1 MNNIVK
7 QDKTLVYLFLSSLL
21 FVNYNIYF
29 NLLPL
34 LPILLLMNYQNDLVN
49 KTLIYRFLLGSFILF
64 LFLLKHV
71 FLDPVF
77 LEKGVVFS
85 EITPLRYVYYNYLI
99 LLLFFSFEI
108 VKKHENTC
116 LEWAELALK
125 FLMFSGFIL
134 LFLSIFGLNL
144 YPVEILAGKEARV
157 TSNESIGLGMVGI
170 VEEPSTFGAMIIL
183 LSIIL
188 FSSNFNPN
196 LGLFGLFFSLLTFS
210 TAIWFL
216 VPVMLSVIIF
226 LYFEKFRDTPLLL
239 IGSGT
244 FFLIAFFALVT
255 NFQLEKI
262 TDGYAVSIRLYLI
275 ELLSD
280 RDPYLIFWGAGPWG
294 FESIIYDL
302 TDPWYGAL
310 RSASINDL
318 GSFVFIYIFFGV
330 LGIFSFALFV
340 IFAIKDIKIKVLFLI
355 ATLVKLSIFHPLF
368 IFFMAIAS
376 QISKRDHLKS

>member
-170 VEEPSTFGAMIIL
+170 VEEPSTFGAM
-183 LSIIL
+183 
-188 FSSNFNPN
+188 
-196 LGLFGLFFSLLTFS
+196 
-210 TAIWFL
+210 
-216 VPVMLSVIIF
+216 
-226 LYFEKFRDTPLLL
+226 
-239 IGSGT
+239 
-244 FFLIAFFALVT
+244 
-255 NFQLEKI
+255 
-262 TDGYAVSIRLYLI
+262 
-275 ELLSD
+275 
-280 RDPYLIFWGAGPWG
+280 
-294 FESIIYDL
+294 
-302 TDPWYGAL
+302 
-310 RSASINDL
+310 
-318 GSFVFIYIFFGV
+318 
-330 LGIFSFALFV
+330 
-340 IFAIKDIKIKVLFLI
+340 
-355 ATLVKLSIFHPLF
+355 
-368 IFFMAIAS
+368 
-376 QISKRDHLKS
+376 